1 MKIAHKKFIQL
12 GNMKN
17 LPIQVSILPENKG
30 YGLKPNPIFNCIK
43 VCINDEAAGSFLEII
58 GDDEMN
64 DGAKL
69 TLDWI
74 EWDAIVEV
82 VNKYRKDWEYADDD
96 CARPR

>member
-1 MKIAHKKFIQL
+1 MMKPLVA
-12 GNMKN
+12 
-17 LPIQVSILPENKG
+17 
-30 YGLKPNPIFNCIK
+30 
-43 VCINDEAAGSFLEII
+43 FLEII

-69 TLDWI
+69 TLDWS

-96 CARPR
+96 CVRPR